1 MTVRRAQVI
10 RCLFRH
16 CLFRRLHSHERIAML
31 QVISVV
37 KMLAHLSMTQTSRG
51 PAMRLM
57 DIPEVALLS
66 TAEKI
71 LLVEELWDNIGADPA
86 RIPVPDSHKRAL
98 DRRWEAHQGN
108 PGSLISLDELK
119 RRIEERK

>member
-1 MTVRRAQVI
+1 
-10 RCLFRH
+10 
-16 CLFRRLHSHERIAML
+16 
-31 QVISVV
+31 
-37 KMLAHLSMTQTSRG
+37 
-51 PAMRLM
+51 MRLM

-86 RIPVPDSHKRAL
+86 RIPVPDSHKCAL
-98 DRRWEAHQGN
+98 DRRWDAHQGN
-108 PGSLISLDELK
+108 PGSLISLDKLK